1 MAPQLGFGVHLISRG
16 EGDPATNPFPSHR
29 VMTEDGVRLEKLGF
43 DAVWLP
49 DHYYFERPSGLE
61 TFPEVWTL
69 LTAIA
74 MKTERIKLGT
84 NVLAAT
90 FRHPGIMA
98 KMAGALQELSGGRFI
113 LGIGAGNQVHE
124 NTAFGHNFK
133 NRIGAF
139 KEYLPIMTKLLNGET
154 VTVEG
159 RYFTLNEASLRTVVP
174 PVPVWVASGGPQMF
188 DLTARYGTGWNMA
201 GGGVTREGLQE
212 KYDGFAAA
220 CKAAG
225 KNVKDFDVC
234 KMTFMAVA
242 TDETNAARMTDELAT
257 KGNIT
262 PEVLATRMVVG
273 TPATIT
279 KQLRML
285 SEIGVTHHIFS
296 VAESDQWPNYW
307 DSIELLT
314 KEVIPAVRA

>member
-1 MAPQLGFGVHLISRG
+1 MPSLGFGVHLISRG

-29 VMTEDGVRLEKLGF
+29 VMLEDGVRLEKLGF

-74 MKTERIKLGT
+74 MKTEKLQLGT

-98 KMAGALQELSGGRFI
+98 KMAGALQEVAGGRFI

-139 KEYLPIMTKLLNGET
+139 KEYMPILTALLNGET
-154 VTVEG
+154 VTFEG
-159 RYFTLNEASLRTVVP
+159 RYFTLKDASLRTFVP

-188 DLTARYGTGWNMA
+188 DLTARYATGWNMA
-201 GGGVTREGLQE
+201 SSGMTVKGIKE
-212 KYDGFAAA
+212 KYEGFTAA
-220 CKAAG
+220 CQAVG

-242 TDETNAARMTDELAT
+242 EDEAGVARMKDELAT
-257 KGNIT
+257 RSNIT
-262 PEVLATRMVVG
+262 PEQLAARTIVG
-273 TPATIT
+273 TPATFVT
-279 KQLRML
+279 WFRTLT
-285 SEIGVTHHIFS
+285 EIGVNHHIFS
-296 VAESDQWPNYW
+296 VAESEQWPNYW
-307 DSIELLT
+307 DSIELLK